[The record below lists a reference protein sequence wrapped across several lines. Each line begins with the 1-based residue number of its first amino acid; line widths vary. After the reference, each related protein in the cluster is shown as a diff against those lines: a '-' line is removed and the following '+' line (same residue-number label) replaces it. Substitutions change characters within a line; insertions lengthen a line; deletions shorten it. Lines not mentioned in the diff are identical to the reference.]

1 MMQLVVREEGAQ
13 LQKVPTRVARFNVKP
28 DVQDK
33 PKRILTVGKI
43 NLIRPQVKAAVQWGP
58 AIFFRK
64 GI

>member
-13 LQKVPTRVARFNVKP
+13 LQKVPTSLTLNSMAK
-28 DVQDK
+28 DK

-64 GI
+64 GC